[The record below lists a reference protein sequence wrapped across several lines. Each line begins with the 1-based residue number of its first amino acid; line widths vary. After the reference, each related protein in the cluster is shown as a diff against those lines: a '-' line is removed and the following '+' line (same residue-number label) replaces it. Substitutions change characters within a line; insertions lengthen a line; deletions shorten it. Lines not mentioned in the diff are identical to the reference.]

1 MMVAFPTD
9 TTPINCADA
18 KAPDLRRRIRRSGE
32 SVAQIMAAA
41 TSITMD
47 DAGAPDLRR
56 RIRRSGESVAKI
68 TAAAASITV
77 IGIALQEQ
85 AR

>member
-1 MMVAFPTD
+1 MMVAFSTD
-9 TTPINCADA
+9 TTPINCTDA

-32 SVAQIMAAA
+32 SVAQI
-41 TSITMD
+41 
-47 DAGAPDLRR
+47 
-56 RIRRSGESVAKI
+56 
-68 TAAAASITV
+68 TAAAASIPM